1 MTLWTR
7 RGFVAGAL
15 ALPASA
21 APQAPARAADAPATP
36 RTPPPYFPAHGDPRF
51 RVAEYDLRLDW
62 LPSRSRL
69 RAVAVVTGVVEEH
82 TQGLGLDL
90 ASTLTVRSVSVDGAR
105 VRFTHRGDRV
115 RVTLPERYAPGRP
128 FRAQITYEG
137 RPRPARTAYGDV
149 GWDYTDAASSH
160 VLVASE
166 PLGAPSWFPC
176 NDRPDRKAAYRVT
189 VAVPDGLQVVAN
201 GTLTGRAPGP
211 RGRRLWTY
219 AHPGPMATYLATVA
233 IGRFAFST
241 QSGGPVPIR
250 NACPPEHAAA
260 FAHDFGRQPE
270 MMRLFAGLFGPYP
283 FEVYGSVVVDT
294 ALDDPVEN
302 QTYSLFGTNHLDGR
316 RGNETLVAHELAHH
330 WFGNSVGIAD
340 WRHIWL
346 NEGFAT
352 YCEWLWAE
360 HASGTPAARTAAAA
374 HAAPASAPDGVRI
387 GDPGP
392 GDLFDST
399 VYTRGACTLQA
410 LRTTVG
416 DAAFFAVLR
425 AWATRH
431 RHGTAT
437 TPQFV
442 SLAEQITGHD
452 LAPLFHAWLYETRLP
467 PLPRPE

>member
-21 APQAPARAADAPATP
+21 APQAPARAAVPSGTAA
-36 RTPPPYFPAHGDPRF
+36 PYFPTHGDPRF
-51 RVAEYDLRLDW
+51 GVAEYDLRLDW

-69 RAVAVVTGVVEEH
+69 RAVALVSGVVEEP
-82 TQGLGLDL
+82 TRGLELDL

-105 VRFTHRGDRV
+105 ARFTHRRDRLS
-115 RVTLPERYAPGRP
+115 VTLPERYAAGRP
-128 FRAQITYEG
+128 FRAQVAYEG
-137 RPRPARTAYGDV
+137 RPRPVRTAYGDV

-176 NDRPDRKAAYRVT
+176 DDRPDRKAAYRVT
-189 VAVPDGLQVVAN
+189 VGVPEGLQVVAN
-201 GTLTGRAPGP
+201 GTLTGHEPGP

-219 AHPGPMATYLATVA
+219 THPGPMATYLATVA
-233 IGRFAFST
+233 IGRFTFST
-241 QSGGPVPIR
+241 QPGGPVPIR
-250 NACPPEHAAA
+250 NACPPEHTAA

-270 MMRLFAGLFGPYP
+270 MMRVFADHFGPYP
-283 FEVYGSVVVDT
+283 FEVYGSVVVD
-294 ALDDPVEN
+294 AELDDPVEN

-352 YCEWLWAE
+352 YSEWLWAE
-360 HASGTPAARTAAAA
+360 HASGTPATRTAAAA
-374 HAAPASAPDGVRI
+374 HATLASAPDGVRI
-387 GDPGP
+387 ADPGP
-392 GDLFDST
+392 GDLFDSS
-399 VYTRGACTLQA
+399 VYARGACTLQA

-416 DAAFFAVLR
+416 DAPFFAVLR

-442 SLAEQITGHD
+442 ALAGQITGRD
-452 LAPLFHAWLYETRLP
+452 LGPLLHPWLYETRLP
-467 PLPRPE
+467 PLPSPE